1 MIPKEINDILKIPE
15 WDPYSSIKTNEASF
29 IYDFILKNKIQKT
42 LETGLAFGKSAAHII
57 AATQAKHV
65 AIDPFQDKYK
75 RMGIENIKEL
85 NFIENLEFY
94 EDYSH
99 NVLPRLLHENRRFEF
114 IFIDG
119 DHKFDGIF
127 LDFYYADLL
136 TEKGGYILFHDSWLR
151 SSRLV
156 TNFIKTNL
164 KNYVRVQTPLR
175 NFILFKKEG
184 EVVRSGV
191 HFREFYT
198 LKSILIYNIIIWMTE
213 GKQNVFKRIMFRIKE
228 ILK

>member
-99 NVLPRLLHENRRFEF
+99 NVLPGLLHENRKFEF
-114 IFIDG
+114 IFIAG